1 MAEQLAKAAVSSD
14 TFQAR
19 RDRYLSRAIQRVF
32 DLHFVEGRGS
42 LLFTETGERY
52 VDLFAGIAVHNLG
65 HRHPKVVQAAMEQMN
80 RLWHLCLNYGMYAPA
95 VDLAERLASLTP
107 DPLDTVFFGNSG
119 AEAVEGA
126 LKLARLAT
134 GRPALIAF
142 RGAFHGRTMG
152 ALSMTASNSRYR
164 RGFEPLLPEVY
175 HVNYPYPLWS
185 PYGRD
190 PEAAAAGALRELEDL
205 FRWEVS
211 PERVAAI
218 LVEPVLGE
226 GGYVPAPPQFLQ
238 GLRRLCDQYGILLI
252 LDEVQSGFGRTG
264 KLFAFE
270 HAGVVPDILVMG
282 KALGAGLPLS
292 AFMASRELHD
302 RFPAGSHGSTYGG
315 NAVACAAA
323 LAGLDVLYEEG
334 LIERAA
340 RIGRQLLERLKAL
353 EELPGVAEV
362 RGLGCM
368 IGVEFVDRDGR
379 PDPELTEEVVK
390 GCLERHVLILSCGA
404 HKNVVRLIPALNI
417 PDDILEEGVGV
428 FETVIRQAAAR
439 RGRGRS

>member
-1 MAEQLAKAAVSSD
+1 MANNTSISNTSRD
-14 TFQAR
+14 NFISR
-19 RDRYLSRAIQRVF
+19 RDRHLSRAIYRVF
-32 DLHFVEGRGS
+32 DLQFTHGQGS
-42 LLFTETGERY
+42 YLYADDGQRY
-52 VDLFAGIAVHNLG
+52 IDLFAGIAVHNVG
-65 HRHPKVVQAAMEQMN
+65 HNHPKVVGAAKEQMDK
-80 RLWHLCLNYGMYAPA
+80 LWHVCLNYGMYAPA
-95 VDLAERLASLTP
+95 VDLAERLASLLP
-107 DPLDTVFFGNSG
+107 DPLETMFFGNSG

-126 LKLARLAT
+126 IKLARIAT
-134 GRPALIAF
+134 GRPAVIAC

-152 ALSMTASNSRYR
+152 ALSMTASNSLYR

-185 PYGRD
+185 AHGPD
-190 PEAAAAGALRELEDL
+190 PDAVAAAALREIEDL

-226 GGYVPAPPQFLQ
+226 GGYVPAPSRYLQ
-238 GLRRLCDQYGILLI
+238 GLRELCDRHGILLI

-264 KLFAFE
+264 KMFALE
-270 HAGVVPDILVMG
+270 HSGVVPDILVVG

-292 AFMASRELHD
+292 AFIASRELHD
-302 RFPAGSHGSTYGG
+302 KFPPGGHGSTYGG

-323 LAGLDVLYEEG
+323 MAGLDVLEEEN
-334 LIERAA
+334 LVERAA
-340 RIGRQLLERLKAL
+340 RIGEQVMERLRAL

-368 IGVEFVDRDGR
+368 IGVEFVDEQGR
-379 PDPELTEEVVK
+379 PDPELTEEVVQ
-390 GCLERHVLILSCGA
+390 GCLQHNVLILSCGA

-417 PDDILEEGVGV
+417 PDDVLAEGLDV
-428 FETVIRQAAAR
+428 FESVIREAVAR
-439 RGRGRS
+439 RS